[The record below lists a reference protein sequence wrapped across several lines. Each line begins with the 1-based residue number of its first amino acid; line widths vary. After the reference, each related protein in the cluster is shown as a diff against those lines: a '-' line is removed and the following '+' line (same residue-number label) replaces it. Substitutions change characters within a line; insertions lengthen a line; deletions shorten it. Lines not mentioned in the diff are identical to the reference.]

1 MTHPTDVTTLA
12 QWMAADFSNRAQA
25 IENPPLFAHIR
36 VCMRPLPYGLLDGV
50 SLYLEQAYDI
60 MLNQPYRSRV
70 LRLIAVDGHI
80 EIENYRIADE
90 ERFYGASR
98 NLNQLQQL
106 TADQVERMAGCNFV
120 VAWTGQY
127 FQGQVEP
134 GKACQ
139 VVRKGKPSYLDS
151 HFEIDA
157 QRFTSWDRGRD
168 PQTDEHLWGALA
180 GPFEFTRR
188 ANYSHEVTASV

>member
-1 MTHPTDVTTLA
+1 MSHSTDVTTLGR
-12 QWMAADFSNRAQA
+12 WMAADFSNQAQA

-36 VCMRPLPYGLLDGV
+36 VCMRPLPYGLLEGV

-60 MLNQPYRSRV
+60 ALNQPYRVRV
-70 LRLIAVDGHI
+70 LRLITVDEHI
-80 EIENYRIADE
+80 EIENYRIAEE

-98 NLNQLQQL
+98 NPEQLQQL
-106 TADQVERMAGCNFV
+106 AANQVERMPGCNFMV
-120 VAWTGQY
+120 EWTGQG
-127 FQGQVEP
+127 FRGQVEP

-139 VVRKGKPSYLDS
+139 VIRKGKCSYLDS

-157 QRFTSWDRGRD
+157 QTFISWDRGRD
-168 PQTDEHLWGALA
+168 PETDEHLWGALA

-188 ANYSHEVTASV
+188 TNYSHEISTR